1 MTKYGQIGWRMA
13 SVAAF
18 VGTAVLAI
26 ALTRAP
32 ANSDA
37 SLSYRLSGRVCPT
50 SGLEA
55 WLGLGA
61 ASAVGGAG
69 GGSPGNAGPPG
80 AYPGHET
87 YYTLEFTNVSNRTC
101 SLFGYPEVSAY
112 RDSPA
117 VGRRGGGPIGGTA
130 IRDTSVRP
138 KPVMLEPGA
147 TAHAV
152 LRVAGDTEPAGCA
165 EVTAGELRI
174 TLPRQARPSLV
185 PAHIPVCTQRG
196 HASLSV
202 QAIQARPG
210 IPGHS
215 VTP

>member
-1 MTKYGQIGWRMA
+1 MA
-13 SVAAF
+13 AVAAF
-18 VGTAVLAI
+18 IGTAVLAI
-26 ALTRAP
+26 TLTRAP

-37 SLSYRLSGRVCPT
+37 SLSYGLSGRVCPT

-61 ASAVGGAG
+61 AGAASRA
-69 GGSPGNAGPPG
+69 SPGNAGPPG
-80 AYPGHET
+80 AYPGHEA

-112 RDSPA
+112 QDSPA
-117 VGRRGGGPIGGTA
+117 AGGPIGGTA

-152 LRVAGDTEPAGCA
+152 LQVAGDTAPAGCA
-165 EVTAGELRI
+165 EVTTEELRV
-174 TLPRQARPSLV
+174 TLPQQGQAALV
-185 PAHIPVCTQRG
+185 PARIPVCSQRG

-210 IPGHS
+210 IPGRS
-215 VTP
+215 MAP

>member
-1 MTKYGQIGWRMA
+1 MVAI
-13 SVAAF
+13 AAF

-32 ANSDA
+32 ARSDA
-37 SLSYRLSGRVCPT
+37 SLSYGVSGPACPT

-61 ASAVGGAG
+61 ATAARPGSAD
-69 GGSPGNAGPPG
+69 PPG

-112 RDSPA
+112 RDSPVA
-117 VGRRGGGPIGGTA
+117 GGPIGGTA

-152 LRVAGDTEPAGCA
+152 LRVAGDTKPADCT
-165 EVTAGELRI
+165 EVTAEELRI
-174 TLPRQARPSLV
+174 TLPRQARPSFV
-185 PAHIPVCTQRG
+185 AAHIPVCSQRG
-196 HASLSV
+196 HATLTV

>member
-1 MTKYGQIGWRMA
+1 MA
-13 SVAAF
+13 AIAAF
-18 VGTAVLAI
+18 VGTAALAI
-26 ALTRAP
+26 GLTRAP
-32 ANSDA
+32 ARSDA
-37 SLSYRLSGRVCPT
+37 SLSYELPGQACPT

-61 ASAVGGAG
+61 ASASTASTAARP
-69 GGSPGNAGPPG
+69 GSAGPPG

-87 YYTLEFTNVSNRTC
+87 YYTLEFTNVSDRTC

-112 RDSPA
+112 QDSPVA
-117 VGRRGGGPIGGTA
+117 GGPVAGPIGGTA

-152 LRVAGDTEPAGCA
+152 LRVAADTKPAGCA

-174 TLPRQARPSLV
+174 TLPRQPRPSYV
-185 PAHIPVCTQRG
+185 AAHIPVCSQRG
-196 HASLSV
+196 HTTLSV

-210 IPGHS
+210 IPGHI

>member
-1 MTKYGQIGWRMA
+1 MA
-13 SVAAF
+13 AVAAF
-18 VGTAVLAI
+18 FGTAALAI
-26 ALTRAP
+26 VLSRAP
-32 ANSDA
+32 ADNGV
-37 SLSYRLSGRVCPT
+37 SLSSELSSRVCPT

-55 WLGLGA
+55 WLGLG
-61 ASAVGGAG
+61 GAG
-69 GGSPGNAGPPG
+69 AARPGTADPPG
-80 AYPGHET
+80 AYPARET
-87 YYTLEFTNVSNRTC
+87 YYTLEFTNVSDRTC

-112 RDSPA
+112 QDSPVA
-117 VGRRGGGPIGGTA
+117 GGPVAGPIGGTA

-152 LRVAGDTEPAGCA
+152 LRVAADTKPAGCA
-165 EVTAGELRI
+165 EVTAEELRI

-185 PAHIPVCTQRG
+185 PAHIPVCSQRG

-210 IPGHS
+210 IPGYS
-215 VTP
+215 MTP

>member
-1 MTKYGQIGWRMA
+1 MA
-13 SVAAF
+13 AIAAF

-37 SLSYRLSGRVCPT
+37 SLSYGLSGRVCPT

-61 ASAVGGAG
+61 ASAAG
-69 GGSPGNAGPPG
+69 GQRASGASPGNAGPPG

-117 VGRRGGGPIGGTA
+117 GRRPDRRH
-130 IRDTSVRP
+130 RDP
-138 KPVMLEPGA
+138 
-147 TAHAV
+147 
-152 LRVAGDTEPAGCA
+152 
-165 EVTAGELRI
+165 
-174 TLPRQARPSLV
+174 
-185 PAHIPVCTQRG
+185 
-196 HASLSV
+196 
-202 QAIQARPG
+202 
-210 IPGHS
+210 
-215 VTP
+215 

>member
-1 MTKYGQIGWRMA
+1 MTRYGQIGWRMVA
-13 SVAAF
+13 IAAF

-26 ALTRAP
+26 TLTRAP
-32 ANSDA
+32 AGSDA
-37 SLSYRLSGRVCPT
+37 SLSYGVSGQACPT

-61 ASAVGGAG
+61 ASAARPGGAD
-69 GGSPGNAGPPG
+69 PPA

-117 VGRRGGGPIGGTA
+117 AGGPIGSPVSGTA

-152 LRVAGDTEPAGCA
+152 LRVAGDTKPAGCA
-165 EVTAGELRI
+165 EVTAEELRI
-174 TLPRQARPSLV
+174 TLPRQDRPSFV
-185 PAHIPVCTQRG
+185 AAHIPVCSQRG
-196 HASLSV
+196 HATLSV

-210 IPGHS
+210 IPGHIM
-215 VTP
+215 TP

>member
-1 MTKYGQIGWRMA
+1 MA
-13 SVAAF
+13 AIAAF

-32 ANSDA
+32 ARSDA
-37 SLSYRLSGRVCPT
+37 SLSSEVSGRACPT
-50 SGLEA
+50 SGLAA

-61 ASAVGGAG
+61 ATAARP
-69 GGSPGNAGPPG
+69 GSAGPPG

-101 SLFGYPEVSAY
+101 SLFGYPEVSAF
-112 RDSPA
+112 RDSPVA
-117 VGRRGGGPIGGTA
+117 GGPIGGTA

-147 TAHAV
+147 TAHAM
-152 LRVAGDTEPAGCA
+152 LRVASDTKPAGCA
-165 EVTAGELRI
+165 EVTAEELRI
-174 TLPRQARPSLV
+174 TLPRQARPSFV
-185 PAHIPVCTQRG
+185 ATHIPVCSQRG
-196 HASLSV
+196 HATLSV

-210 IPGHS
+210 IPGYS

>member
-1 MTKYGQIGWRMA
+1 MA
-13 SVAAF
+13 GIAAF

-32 ANSDA
+32 ARNDA
-37 SLSYRLSGRVCPT
+37 SLSYRVSGRACPT

-61 ASAVGGAG
+61 ASAATAARP
-69 GGSPGNAGPPG
+69 GSAGPPG

-112 RDSPA
+112 RDRPVA
-117 VGRRGGGPIGGTA
+117 GGPIGGTA

-152 LRVAGDTEPAGCA
+152 LRVAGDTKPAGCA
-165 EVTAGELRI
+165 EVTAEELRI
-174 TLPRQARPSLV
+174 TLPQQARPSFV
-185 PAHIPVCTQRG
+185 ATHIPVCSQRG

-210 IPGHS
+210 IPGYS
-215 VTP
+215 ATP

>member
-1 MTKYGQIGWRMA
+1 MA
-13 SVAAF
+13 AIAAF

-26 ALTRAP
+26 TLTRAP
-32 ANSDA
+32 ARSDA
-37 SLSYRLSGRVCPT
+37 SLSYRVSGQACPT

-61 ASAVGGAG
+61 ATAASVATAARP
-69 GGSPGNAGPPG
+69 GSAGPPG

-112 RDSPA
+112 RDRPV
-117 VGRRGGGPIGGTA
+117 VGGPIGGPIGGTA

-152 LRVAGDTEPAGCA
+152 LRVAGNTEPAGCA
-165 EVTAGELRI
+165 EVTAEELRI
-174 TLPRQARPSLV
+174 TLPRQARPSFV
-185 PAHIPVCTQRG
+185 ATHIPVCSQRG

-215 VTP
+215 MTP

>member
-1 MTKYGQIGWRMA
+1 MA
-13 SVAAF
+13 AIAAF

-26 ALTRAP
+26 GLTRAP
-32 ANSDA
+32 ASSDA
-37 SLSYRLSGRVCPT
+37 SLSYGLSGRACPT

-61 ASAVGGAG
+61 ASAARP
-69 GGSPGNAGPPG
+69 GSAGPPG
-80 AYPGHET
+80 AYPGHEI
-87 YYTLEFTNVSNRTC
+87 YYTLEFTNVSDRTC

-112 RDSPA
+112 QDSPVA
-117 VGRRGGGPIGGTA
+117 GGRIGGTA

-152 LRVAGDTEPAGCA
+152 LRVGGDTKPAGCT

-174 TLPRQARPSLV
+174 TLPRQARPSFV
-185 PAHIPVCTQRG
+185 AAHIPVCSQRG
-196 HASLSV
+196 HATLSV

-210 IPGHS
+210 IPGYS
-215 VTP
+215 MTP

>member
-1 MTKYGQIGWRMA
+1 MTKYGQIGWRMVA
-13 SVAAF
+13 IAAF

-26 ALTRAP
+26 ALTRVP
-32 ANSDA
+32 AHSDA
-37 SLSYRLSGRVCPT
+37 SLSYGVSGPACPT

-61 ASAVGGAG
+61 ASAATAARP
-69 GGSPGNAGPPG
+69 GSADPPG

-87 YYTLEFTNVSNRTC
+87 YTLEFTNVSNRTC

-112 RDSPA
+112 RDSPVA
-117 VGRRGGGPIGGTA
+117 GGPIGGTA

-152 LRVAGDTEPAGCA
+152 LRVAGDTKPPGCT
-165 EVTAGELRI
+165 EVTAEELRI
-174 TLPRQARPSLV
+174 TLPRQARPSFV
-185 PAHIPVCTQRG
+185 AAHIPVCSQRG
-196 HASLSV
+196 NATLTV

-215 VTP
+215 ITP

>member
-1 MTKYGQIGWRMA
+1 MA
-13 SVAAF
+13 AIAAF

-37 SLSYRLSGRVCPT
+37 SLSYGLSGRVCPT

-69 GGSPGNAGPPG
+69 GANPGNAGPPG

-112 RDSPA
+112 RDSPVA
-117 VGRRGGGPIGGTA
+117 GGPIGGTA

-147 TAHAV
+147 TAHTV

-165 EVTAGELRI
+165 EVTAEELRI

-185 PAHIPVCTQRG
+185 PAHIPVCSQRG

-210 IPGHS
+210 IPGHIM
-215 VTP
+215 TP

>member
-1 MTKYGQIGWRMA
+1 MVAI
-13 SVAAF
+13 AAF

-32 ANSDA
+32 ARSDA
-37 SLSYRLSGRVCPT
+37 SLSYGVSGPACPT

-55 WLGLGA
+55 WLGLGLGA
-61 ASAVGGAG
+61 ATAANAARPGSAD
-69 GGSPGNAGPPG
+69 PPG

-117 VGRRGGGPIGGTA
+117 AGGPIGGTA

-152 LRVAGDTEPAGCA
+152 LRVAGDTKPARCT
-165 EVTAGELRI
+165 EVTAEELRI
-174 TLPRQARPSLV
+174 TLPRQARPSFV
-185 PAHIPVCTQRG
+185 AAHIPVCSQRG
-196 HASLSV
+196 HATLTV

>member
-1 MTKYGQIGWRMA
+1 MA
-13 SVAAF
+13 AIAAF

-26 ALTRAP
+26 GLTRAP
-32 ANSDA
+32 VPSDA
-37 SLSYRLSGRVCPT
+37 SLSYGLPGRVCPT

-61 ASAVGGAG
+61 ASAASAARPGSAG
-69 GGSPGNAGPPG
+69 PGSAGPGSAGPPR

-87 YYTLEFTNVSNRTC
+87 YYTLEFTNVSDRTC

-112 RDSPA
+112 QDSPVA
-117 VGRRGGGPIGGTA
+117 GGPIAGPIGGAA

-152 LRVAGDTEPAGCA
+152 LRVASVTKPAGCA
-165 EVTAGELRI
+165 EVTAEELRI
-174 TLPRQARPSLV
+174 TLPRQARPSFV
-185 PAHIPVCTQRG
+185 ATHIPVCSQRG

-215 VTP
+215 MTP

>member
-1 MTKYGQIGWRMA
+1 MA
-13 SVAAF
+13 AIAAF

-37 SLSYRLSGRVCPT
+37 PLSYGLSGRVCPT

-61 ASAVGGAG
+61 PSAAGAAG
-69 GGSPGNAGPPG
+69 PGNAGPPG

-87 YYTLEFTNVSNRTC
+87 YYALEFTNVSNRTC

-117 VGRRGGGPIGGTA
+117 AGGPAGSPIGGTA

-152 LRVAGDTEPAGCA
+152 LRVSGDTEPAGCE
-165 EVTAGELRI
+165 EVTAEELRI

-185 PAHIPVCTQRG
+185 PAHIPVCSQRG
-196 HASLSV
+196 YASLTV

-210 IPGHS
+210 IPGHGM
-215 VTP
+215 TP

>member
-1 MTKYGQIGWRMA
+1 MYSAWWRQWSRRKSSAAIGATSSSNKRSA
-13 SVAAF
+13 LDRS
-18 VGTAVLAI
+18 AI
-26 ALTRAP
+26 AA
-32 ANSDA
+32 
-37 SLSYRLSGRVCPT
+37 
-50 SGLEA
+50 
-55 WLGLGA
+55 
-61 ASAVGGAG
+61 
-69 GGSPGNAGPPG
+69 SPGSAGPPG
-80 AYPGHET
+80 AYPIHET

-117 VGRRGGGPIGGTA
+117 AGRRIGGPIGGTA

-138 KPVMLEPGA
+138 KPVILEPGA

-152 LRVAGDTEPAGCA
+152 LRVASDTKPAGCA

>member
-1 MTKYGQIGWRMA
+1 MA
-13 SVAAF
+13 AIAAF

-26 ALTRAP
+26 MLTRAP
-32 ANSDA
+32 ARSDA
-37 SLSYRLSGRVCPT
+37 SLSYRLSSQACPT

-55 WLGLGA
+55 RLGLGT
-61 ASAVGGAG
+61 ASAATAARP
-69 GGSPGNAGPPG
+69 GSADPPG

-112 RDSPA
+112 RDRPVA
-117 VGRRGGGPIGGTA
+117 GGPISGRIGGTA

-152 LRVAGDTEPAGCA
+152 LRVAGDTRPAGCA
-165 EVTAGELRI
+165 EVTAEELRI
-174 TLPRQARPSLV
+174 TLPPQARPSFV
-185 PAHIPVCTQRG
+185 ATHIPVCSQRG

-202 QAIQARPG
+202 QAIQARPV
-210 IPGHS
+210 IPGQS
-215 VTP
+215 MTP